1 VLQKRDDA
9 GLVGAMDEDG
19 AVLVPDRTIDSHRH
33 CHTREGIGHALQAG
47 KQATGSFIQQPSKGT
62 ATGILNIA
70 GWCSILFLTQTVV
83 AKQQAKPECALK

>member
-1 VLQKRDDA
+1 
-9 GLVGAMDEDG
+9 MDEDG
-19 AVLVPDRTIDSHRH
+19 TFLVPDRTIDLHRH
-33 CHTREGIGHALQAG
+33 CHTRKCIGHAREAE

-70 GWCSILFLTQTVV
+70 GWCSILFLTQTFV